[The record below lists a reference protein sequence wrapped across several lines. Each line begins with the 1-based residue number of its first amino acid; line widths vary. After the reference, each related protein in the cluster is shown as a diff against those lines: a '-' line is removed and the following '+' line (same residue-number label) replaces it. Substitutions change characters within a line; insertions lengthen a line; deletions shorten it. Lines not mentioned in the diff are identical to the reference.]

1 MMMNNTR
8 DQKEVKIMIFG
19 VDMLLWYNRKT
30 FNGNLVLGAGGPGL

>member
-1 MMMNNTR
+1 MMLNNTR

-30 FNGNLVLGAGGPGL
+30 FNDNLGHGAGGPGL